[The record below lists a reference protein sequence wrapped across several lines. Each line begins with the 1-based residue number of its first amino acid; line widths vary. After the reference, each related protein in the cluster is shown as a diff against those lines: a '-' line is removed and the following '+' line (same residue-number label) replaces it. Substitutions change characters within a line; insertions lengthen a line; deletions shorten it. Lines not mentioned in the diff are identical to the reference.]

1 MKRTLPFLL
10 AFSLAACSSSTS
22 KFPFSAFV
30 PDMPKHTTETRS
42 DEARSAKWIC
52 VLQPSDASYFG
63 DVARDSGK
71 AVAGIVRSSL
81 QKIGIPSVQV
91 HQVQTNAH
99 ADCQAR
105 GASRFLQIS
114 FLHYEDRSNQL
125 FGKPDRIELKLTLY
139 TVDDLD
145 KRQSVVYEAQTNKL
159 RRAIL
164 EWGNNNPTAL
174 LGDEFDKVV
183 WQLVQ
188 MESSHADSFGVD

>member
-1 MKRTLPFLL
+1 MNRIFTLLL
-10 AFSLAACSSSTS
+10 ALTFAGCTS
-22 KFPFSAFV
+22 NTGKFPLSTLV
-30 PDMPKHTTETRS
+30 PEIPRHTTETRS
-42 DEARSAKWIC
+42 DEARSSKWIC
-52 VLQPSDASYFG
+52 VLQPPDASYFG

-81 QKIGIPSVQV
+81 QKIGIASVQV

-99 ADCQAR
+99 ADCQER
-105 GASRFLQIS
+105 GARRFLQIT
-114 FLHYEDRSNQL
+114 FLHYEDRSNQT

-145 KRQSVVYEAQTNKL
+145 TRKSVVYEAQTNKL
-159 RRAIL
+159 RRAIF
-164 EWGNNNPTAL
+164 EWGNNKPTSL

-188 MESSHADSFGVD
+188 MEPSHADSFGVD